1 MAAIL
6 ELREV
11 SKHFG
16 GLAAVDQVDFDV
28 EQGEI
33 IGVIGP
39 NGAGKTTLLSCISG
53 LHSLTAGQLA
63 FKGQRIDTLK
73 PHMIAKLGIG
83 RTFQIVKPFTGMTV
97 RENVAVGAL
106 YGRAGHSGSVA
117 EAMGQADE
125 VLEQVGLAHRADYPT
140 DEITIP
146 DRKRLELSR
155 ALAMDPALL
164 LLDEVMAGLNPT
176 ETDEMMGVIEEINR
190 GGTTIMVIEHVMRA
204 IMGISHRIAVMHHGK
219 LIALGTPKE
228 IADNDRVIEAYL
240 GERFARAKRARMNEQ
255 TTATQGDK
263 VLQ

>member
-16 GLAAVDQVDFDV
+16 GLAAVDKVEFDV
-28 EQGEI
+28 QQGEI
-33 IGVIGP
+33 MGVIGP
-39 NGAGKTTLLSCISG
+39 NGAGKTTLLSCISR
-53 LHSLTAGQLA
+53 LHPLTGGQIL

-73 PHMIAKLGIG
+73 PHDIAKLGIG

-97 RENVAVGAL
+97 KENVAVGAL

-117 EAMGQADE
+117 EATRQADE
-125 VLEQVGLAHRADYPT
+125 VLERIGLAHRANYPT

-146 DRKRLELSR
+146 DRKRLELAR

-164 LLDEVMAGLNPT
+164 LLDEVMAGLNPR
-176 ETDEMMGVIEEINR
+176 ETDEMMEVIREINND
-190 GGTTIMVIEHVMRA
+190 GKTIMVIEHVMRA

-219 LIALGTPKE
+219 LIALDTPQ
-228 IADNDRVIEAYL
+228 AVANDDRVIEAYL
-240 GERFARAKRARMNEQ
+240 GERFAQAKRARQ
-255 TTATQGDK
+255 AAGTSAAASQAG
-263 VLQ
+263 Q

>member
-16 GLAAVDQVDFDV
+16 GLAAVDKVAFDV
-28 EQGEI
+28 QQGEI
-33 IGVIGP
+33 MGVIGP

-53 LHSLTAGQLA
+53 LHPMTGGQIL

-73 PHMIAKLGIG
+73 PHQIAKLGIG

-97 RENVAVGAL
+97 KENVAVGAL
-106 YGRAGHSGSVA
+106 YGRAGHSGSVS
-117 EAMGQADE
+117 EAMAQADE
-125 VLEQVGLAHRADYPT
+125 VLARVGLAHRADYPT

-146 DRKRLELSR
+146 DRKRLELAR

-164 LLDEVMAGLNPT
+164 LLDEVMAGLNPR
-176 ETDEMMGVIEEINR
+176 ETDEMMEVIREINR
-190 GGTTIMVIEHVMRA
+190 DGTTVMVIEHVMRA

-219 LIALGTPKE
+219 LIALDTPQE
-228 IADNDRVIEAYL
+228 VANDDRVIEAYL
-240 GERFARAKRARMNEQ
+240 GERFAEAKRARQ
-255 TTATQGDK
+255 SAQASAA
-263 VLQ
+263 QSQAAQ